1 MRASLLTAVA
11 AVALI
16 TGGGVAAAQSMDNSR
31 GGATGAPQS
40 TLQRPPGM
48 AQNPSERGTM
58 QTPNQG
64 RSGAVEERGRPEHD
78 MMQGPTQGRSG
89 AVEEQERRSG
99 ERDMMQSPTQG
110 RSVGSEPLSRDQRS
124 RLHESIIGGNLH
136 RADRVDFALS
146 VGTRIPDTVAF
157 PDTTV
162 IKLLN
167 LLSRQCLNRSVR
179 CLTQFAISVRF

>member
-1 MRASLLTAVA
+1 MRKGLLTAVA
-11 AVALI
+11 AVALV

-40 TLQRPPGM
+40 TIQRPPGM

-58 QTPNQG
+58 QTPIQG
-64 RSGAVEERGRPEHD
+64 RSGAVEERG
-78 MMQGPTQGRSG
+78 
-89 AVEEQERRSG
+89 RRSG

-110 RSVGSEPLSRDQRS
+110 RSVGSETLSRDQRS

-146 VGTRIPDTVAF
+146 VGTRIPDTVEVYGLPETVVDIVPQYAASNTLLPKMNSSSSIRKRLKSSRFFRFDSAF
-157 PDTTV
+157 
-162 IKLLN
+162 
-167 LLSRQCLNRSVR
+167 R
-179 CLTQFAISVRF
+179 